1 MSIPIDSLPVSSLKG
16 GCHVWVLPGVMSI
29 PIDSVPVSSLKGV
42 YLLFSAN
49 QMVSCLA
56 DIKVSTEA
64 EEAEAAAA
72 DAEASKE
79 PATAFEKHIAP

>member
-1 MSIPIDSLPVSSLKG
+1 
-16 GCHVWVLPGVMSI
+16 MSI
-29 PIDSVPVSSLKGV
+29 PIDSVPVSSLKGGCHGWV
-42 YLLFSAN
+42 LPGDMSIPIDSVPVSSFKGVCLLFSAN

-56 DIKVSTEA
+56 GIKAEA
-64 EEAEAAAA
+64 EEAEAA